1 MNEIQAQFSSSAV
14 YLFLLIAI
22 ILFGLFRILNFT
34 VPLLPLKT
42 EQKKRF
48 KKALPVVEFVA
59 WFIFLIWGIN
69 YFIKYNSYFALALGI
84 LVLLIFIWFA
94 WYALRDIIA
103 GIIMKANRGLNL
115 NDMVDIADYHGK
127 IKRFGIRNLVLET
140 ENGKSIFLPYTMI
153 IKQELIR
160 SHPAEKILSHTF
172 TLTTPKDK
180 TIEQSMR
187 EIHKSL
193 LSLPWTSRIKKP
205 LIRAEQ
211 ETEASYVFQ
220 ITAYSIE
227 KGYFVMIEKAI
238 REAFSPSELET
249 NTNTGHHTEKQ

>member
-14 YLFLLIAI
+14 YFFLLIAI
-22 ILFGLFRILNFT
+22 VLLGLFRVLNFV
-34 VPLLPLKT
+34 VPLLTVKT
-42 EQKKRF
+42 LQKRRF
-48 KKALPVVEFVA
+48 KKALPIIEFVA

-84 LVLLIFIWFA
+84 LVLLIFVWFA

-103 GIIMKANRGLNL
+103 GIIIKANRGLNL
-115 NDMVDIADYHGK
+115 NDMVDIADHHGK
-127 IKRFGIRNLVLET
+127 IKRFGIRNLILET

-172 TLTTPKDK
+172 TLKTSKDK
-180 TIEQSMR
+180 TIEQTLQ
-187 EIHKSL
+187 EIRKSL

-205 LIRAEQ
+205 MIRAEQ
-211 ETEASYVFQ
+211 ETGENYVFRV
-220 ITAYSIE
+220 TAYSIE
-227 KGYFVMIEKAI
+227 KGYFVMIENAI

-249 NTNTGHHTEKQ
+249 NTDTGHHTKKQ